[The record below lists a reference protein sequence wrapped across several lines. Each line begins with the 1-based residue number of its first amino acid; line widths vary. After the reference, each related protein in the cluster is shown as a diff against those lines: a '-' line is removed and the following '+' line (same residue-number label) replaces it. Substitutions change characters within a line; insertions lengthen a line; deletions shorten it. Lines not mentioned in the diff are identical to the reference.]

1 MYLRFSCSLSNSTAQ
16 QAACSVTGTQLI
28 FNRLSRR
35 YYGHTARVWP

>member
-35 YYGHTARVWP
+35 